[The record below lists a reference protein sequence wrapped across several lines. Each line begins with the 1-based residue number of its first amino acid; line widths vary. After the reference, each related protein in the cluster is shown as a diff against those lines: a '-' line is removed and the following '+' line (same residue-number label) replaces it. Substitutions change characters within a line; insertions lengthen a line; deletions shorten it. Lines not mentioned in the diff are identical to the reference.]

1 MNVFVQL
8 VISWQDN
15 YLFFIINYC
24 MKTSSHVSLTG
35 PRGERGWGM
44 LPHPRPRLPVGGEIF
59 PVYILVGEEI
69 SPSPSPNRGI
79 PRGESGIGSPLPS
92 LGVVAPKT
100 VYTYRT
106 YTSRRTMVCVTLKL
120 FITQGD
126 PSSEPVPLSNYDRP
140 PPLSHAPVN

>member
-15 YLFFIINYC
+15 YLFFIINYY

-44 LPHPRPRLPVGGEIF
+44 LPHPRLPVGEEIF
-59 PVYILVGEEI
+59 PVYIPVGEEI

-79 PRGESGIGSPLPS
+79 PHGESGIGSPLPS
-92 LGVVAPKT
+92 LLV
-100 VYTYRT
+100 
-106 YTSRRTMVCVTLKL
+106 
-120 FITQGD
+120 
-126 PSSEPVPLSNYDRP
+126 RP
-140 PPLSHAPVN
+140 PSTATADDLTTMKSKQSKCGSVRGPGKSKAVGSGAQRAAGDQKTRPRSPRVVWW